1 MYACTHIWIYVF
13 ARIYKTF
20 LREDIQKQE
29 ILMPLRKEPA
39 AGDSSEE
46 RFFLASLCITS
57 CFNHEH
63 ETFSEKV
70 AVPGTSCRKAS
81 YTDKKKDS
89 RPIALFFFNFIY
101 SKISKISLFEQVINI
116 KWVNDLPIKKLKN
129 IYIYK
134 CQN

>member
-1 MYACTHIWIYVF
+1 
-13 ARIYKTF
+13 
-20 LREDIQKQE
+20 
-29 ILMPLRKEPA
+29 MPLRKEPA

-101 SKISKISLFEQVINI
+101 SKISKISLMHFYMLIFLLSFSENMPNFNI
-116 KWVNDLPIKKLKN
+116 VKLESFSL
-129 IYIYK
+129 
-134 CQN
+134 